1 MDSPLN
7 FFEKFSDVFGI
18 NMNFLESEI
27 KETQIKIVPGNKEK
41 S

>member
-7 FFEKFSDVFGI
+7 FFEKFSDVFGT
-18 NMNFLESEI
+18 NMNFVESEI